1 MGINNKA
8 LTTQIKEKE
17 NKFSFINPG
26 DSNTLQQRKTQEVK
40 VKARKKEKVASLI
53 RIFYTQSII
62 QLIYWIRKWNST

>member
-26 DSNTLQQRKTQEVK
+26 DSNTLQQRNQISAMKGITK
-40 VKARKKEKVASLI
+40 DCLSLQYE
-53 RIFYTQSII
+53 RSM
-62 QLIYWIRKWNST
+62 